1 MASILESTAVFEEKA
16 PLSSSKPKVSL
27 PALGDAAF
35 IVALDAAD
43 ASAKTNELAQRVF
56 GEGVLPGV
64 VGKFRYL
71 LTLAQTLA
79 AVDMMKSIEDDTGC
93 RMPKAEREVRM
104 AKARERLGEVY
115 TTGLL
120 EPSLALLSL
129 FYTMKER
136 SD

>member
-16 PLSSSKPKVSL
+16 RGIGFTDAQLVQIKAQSITT
-27 PALGDAAF
+27 LGDAAF

-79 AVDMMKSIEDDTGC
+79 AVDMKKSIEDDT
-93 RMPKAEREVRM
+93 
-104 AKARERLGEVY
+104 
-115 TTGLL
+115 
-120 EPSLALLSL
+120 
-129 FYTMKER
+129 
-136 SD
+136 